1 MRTPINNV
9 PIFPLSTVLYPEGVL
24 SLRVFEPRYL
34 DMVSACLKEDRP
46 FGVCLI
52 AEGAEVGPVAKCF
65 QVGTLAKI
73 INWNQSTDGILEV
86 ETVGCQRFRLL
97 KSEVTKQ
104 NLIVGDIQLLNDSP
118 PVTLP
123 NEFASLVITL
133 KNVINHS
140 SSSVTTN
147 EESFNDPNWVSYRL
161 IEMLSM
167 EAVMRQRLLEIDDA
181 IERLHI
187 ILGLYSNIKT

>member
-1 MRTPINNV
+1 M